1 VIGYLT
7 LAAKPTVRDR
17 IFVDSLRRLGWIEG
31 RNLKIEY
38 RRGGNDPDRLAA
50 LAGELVKAKP
60 DLIVAQSTPA
70 VLAAKNA
77 TQSIPLVTMS
87 ADPVGNKF
95 VDNLARPAGN
105 ITGIS
110 MMMPQL
116 AGKRLELLRE
126 IFPKL
131 ARVAFLAHG
140 GDPAHRIFV
149 REAEEAA
156 SHLGVHVQPVVVR
169 SAADYESAFAA
180 MKSEKADAL
189 IIQPLFIN
197 TLNDGPR
204 LLQLAAQNRIP
215 ATSDGDGFAQ
225 AGGLLFYGPDP
236 RPIYERLTVYV
247 DRVLRGAKP
256 GDLPIEQPEKFLL
269 EVNLKT
275 AKRLG
280 VKVPQAVLVR
290 ADRVI
295 E

>member
-1 VIGYLT
+1 MIGYLT

-149 REAEEAA
+149 REAEEA
-156 SHLGVHVQPVVVR
+156 
-169 SAADYESAFAA
+169 
-180 MKSEKADAL
+180 
-189 IIQPLFIN
+189 
-197 TLNDGPR
+197 
-204 LLQLAAQNRIP
+204 
-215 ATSDGDGFAQ
+215 
-225 AGGLLFYGPDP
+225 
-236 RPIYERLTVYV
+236 
-247 DRVLRGAKP
+247 
-256 GDLPIEQPEKFLL
+256 
-269 EVNLKT
+269 
-275 AKRLG
+275 
-280 VKVPQAVLVR
+280 
-290 ADRVI
+290 
-295 E
+295 